1 MTAQGMSKAN
11 ELHDQMERVD
21 KKLAHM
27 NIIIVKQASSL
38 SDAVT
43 QYKFKC
49 MLIEQLRRRKQLI
62 TER

>member
-1 MTAQGMSKAN
+1 MSKAN